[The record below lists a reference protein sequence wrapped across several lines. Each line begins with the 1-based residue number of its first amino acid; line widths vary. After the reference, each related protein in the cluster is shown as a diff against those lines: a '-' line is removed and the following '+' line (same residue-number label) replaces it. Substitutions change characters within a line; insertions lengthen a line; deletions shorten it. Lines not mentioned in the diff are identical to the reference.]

1 MPNRLADEDSPYL
14 IRHSNNPIDWFP
26 WSQEAFSKAERE
38 NKVIFLSIGYNAC
51 HWRHVMERESFED
64 EEIASILNEKF
75 ISIKV
80 DKEERPDIDR
90 HFQDIF
96 LTMNGR
102 AGGWPL
108 SIFMTP
114 QKIPIYSALYIP
126 KEPGYGSIAFVE
138 LLKSIAKKYEKDSQT
153 ILKKGREVLSFMAP
167 PRAYRPR
174 R

>member
-51 HWRHVMERESFED
+51 HWCHVMERESFED

-75 ISIKV
+75 VSIKV

-90 HFQDIF
+90 HYQDIF
-96 LTMNGR
+96 LT
-102 AGGWPL
+102 
-108 SIFMTP
+108 
-114 QKIPIYSALYIP
+114 
-126 KEPGYGSIAFVE
+126 
-138 LLKSIAKKYEKDSQT
+138 
-153 ILKKGREVLSFMAP
+153 
-167 PRAYRPR
+167 
-174 R
+174 